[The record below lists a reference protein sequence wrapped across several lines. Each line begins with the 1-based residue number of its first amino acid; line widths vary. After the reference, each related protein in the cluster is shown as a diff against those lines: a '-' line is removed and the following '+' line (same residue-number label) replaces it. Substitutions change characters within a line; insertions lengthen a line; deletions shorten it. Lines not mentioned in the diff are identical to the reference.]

1 MIKLKALV
9 LLILFAPF
17 FSHILCA
24 QTDSLILNNK
34 DKIIGEI
41 KSMDKG
47 VMVFETDYSNSDF
60 KIDWKKV
67 NQVYSQTKF
76 LITLSDGMRY
86 NGMVNS
92 INDSLVKI
100 TPSIPEKFL
109 DLKKKKHKQD
119 TTSLDPVAVP
129 INTIV
134 YLNALDEGFWSRLS
148 LFFDVGTTLTKAN
161 DLRQFTFNMGTGY
174 LADRWKINLT
184 LNNLR
189 STQNGTEPIVRN
201 ELTLAYNYFLQKDW
215 YLLYN
220 LNILSNTE
228 QLLDFRNSN
237 MVGIGKYLVHT
248 NKVYLGFQGGVNLNN
263 EKFANQPSSS
273 RTAEGFLGAG
283 YNIYDIGD
291 LDLMTTVMIYPSLS
305 TRDRI
310 RSDFKFDI
318 RYEFKFD
325 LYFKVGTT
333 LNYDNQPVEGA
344 SDLDYIFQTT
354 IGWKL

>member
-1 MIKLKALV
+1 MKLKALA
-9 LLILFAPF
+9 LLILISSG
-17 FSHILCA
+17 FSHLLFA
-24 QTDSLILNNK
+24 QTDTLILKNK

-67 NQVYSQTKF
+67 SQVFSQTKF

-92 INDSLVKI
+92 LNDSLVMI
-100 TPSIPEKFL
+100 TPSIPEKIL
-109 DLKKKKHKQD
+109 DLKKKKNNQD
-119 TTSLDPVAVP
+119 TLSLQPVPVS
-129 INTIV
+129 INSIV

-174 LADRWKINLT
+174 LADRWKVNFT

-189 STQNGTEPIVRN
+189 SSQNGTEPIVRN

-237 MVGIGKYLVHT
+237 MVGLGKYLIHT
-248 NKVYLGFQGGVNLNN
+248 NKVYLGFQGGVNLNS
-263 EKFANQPSSS
+263 EKFATEPNSS
-273 RTAEGFLGAG
+273 RTAEGFIGAG

-291 LDLMTTVMIYPSLS
+291 LDLLTSIMVYPSIS
-305 TRDRI
+305 TKDRI
-310 RSDFKFDI
+310 RSDLKFDI

-344 SDLDYIFQTT
+344 STLDYIFQTT